1 MSESG
6 LMKTLKLSELPLPPT
21 GREGWPWTVETPP
34 LKSALPTEPALPRVS
49 IVTPSLNQAAFLEET
64 LRSVLLQGYP
74 DLEYLV
80 IDGGSTDGSVEIIRK
95 YASFLSY
102 WVSEP
107 DRGQADAIN
116 KGLRRLSG
124 QIVGWLNSDDMLLPR
139 AVQRAVVHLS
149 DHPEIDVVYGPVERI
164 NERSHRVP
172 TPLLPKDKV
181 EMNRQ
186 NALAGC
192 VVNQPGCFWRSEWTE
207 KVGLLDESL
216 RYAMDYD
223 YWVRFL
229 LAGANFSRLPE
240 TMAAFRLSG
249 GSKTVQQAAP
259 MALEGIRVIDSF
271 ASRPEVPQMLGL
283 PKEELERQA
292 RKGRSIYAVHA
303 FIAYARQ
310 RRWGDAFQWLGRAL
324 RQNPMVPL
332 ERRWLDLL
340 VARLRR

>member
-1 MSESG
+1 LSESG

-124 QIVGWLNSDDMLLPR
+124 QIVGWLNSDDMLLPG
-139 AVQRAVVHLS
+139 A
-149 DHPEIDVVYGPVERI
+149 
-164 NERSHRVP
+164 VP